1 MAGVTLSGSAA
12 ELDGAG
18 QRAPALWPPG
28 CPTGRARSPS
38 RCPLSSPLSGTDGW
52 PAATVEV
59 VAETG
64 PATTVNAAPT
74 VLAESAVVSTSSV
87 YVPALVVSCA
97 VLMVTVTLGC
107 GGDGLGEVT
116 VTTFVVDEDPVETGA
131 TASTASAEG
140 ADTE

>member
-1 MAGVTLSGSAA
+1 MAGVTVSGSAA
-12 ELDGAG
+12 GVTVLVRCTGAV
-18 QRAPALWPPG
+18 A
-28 CPTGRARSPS
+28 TGLPHRSRTVTVTVS
-38 RCPLSSPLSGTDGW
+38 AVSPLSGTDGW

-64 PATTVNAAPT
+64 PATTVNGAPT

-97 VLMVTVTLGC
+97 VLMVTVTWAVAATDLAR
-107 GGDGLGEVT
+107 VT
-116 VTTFVVDEDPVETGA
+116 VTTSVVGEDPVETGA